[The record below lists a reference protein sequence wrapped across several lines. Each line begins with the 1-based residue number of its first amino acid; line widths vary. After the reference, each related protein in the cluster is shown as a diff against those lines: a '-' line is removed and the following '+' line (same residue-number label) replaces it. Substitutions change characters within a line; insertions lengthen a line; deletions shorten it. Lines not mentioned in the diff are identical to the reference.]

1 MIAAS
6 RLRSI
11 PAMLVMCAL
20 IAFSTSGSAAGLQP
34 IPASAPKCAQP
45 EQDQLYP
52 LVDPARLGI
61 NPERL
66 RAALQYGTQLLSTSV
81 RVYRYGCL
89 AGQSVVDP
97 VSEFAPFP
105 LASAS
110 KGVLSLAVGRAVTM
124 GYLKLDD
131 PIGKYIPEA
140 DAAHGALTVRTLLQQ
155 LSGLRLVA
163 ADEIAAIATDPV
175 QATLDQPFW
184 YLPGAEYMY
193 GQSVLATLAHVVGK
207 ATGMDYQTFVQRE
220 LMGRV
225 GIPRNHW
232 IWLRDRSGGTIAAG
246 GLLMRPND
254 QAKLGHLMLYKGK
267 WGSQQLISQ
276 SYLEE
281 AVHGTAPNPGY
292 GFLFWTNEGDWHKVS
307 HIGRPKRA
315 DYELL
320 PGSPRDTYGA
330 MGALGQMIINV
341 PSRHLVIVRN
351 GGPGGGLSTIES
363 LEMKEL
369 VRRLVDSVDDAPRIP
384 DPGIFANYPAGSSID
399 DALIYLN
406 ILDWNVLGILTGVGD
421 AGLPNCNI
429 IFCNGRFITQD
440 LAAFGGDTLLQFI
453 GAAGGTIEDKLRG
466 RRYSPVIY
474 P

>member
-1 MIAAS
+1 MRVVTTFRNISVA
-6 RLRSI
+6 LI
-11 PAMLVMCAL
+11 GCAL
-20 IAFSTSGSAAGLQP
+20 MAVSVSSWAGLQP
-34 IPASAPKCAQP
+34 IPASAPNCAQP
-45 EQDQLYP
+45 GQDQLYP
-52 LVDPARLGI
+52 LVDPAKLGI

-66 RAALQYGTQLLSTSV
+66 RGALQYGTQLLSTSV
-81 RVYRYGCL
+81 RIYRYGCL

-105 LASAS
+105 LASSS
-110 KGVLSLAVGRAVTM
+110 KWVLSLTVGRAVTM

-131 PIGKYIPEA
+131 PIGKYLPEA

-155 LSGLRLVA
+155 LSGLRLVL
-163 ADEIAAIATDPV
+163 ADETAAIATDPV
-175 QATLDQPFW
+175 QATLDQSFW
-184 YLPGAEYMY
+184 YLPGTEYMY

-207 ATGMDYQTFVQRE
+207 ATGVDYQTFVQRE

-281 AVHGTAPNPGY
+281 AIHGTAANPGY
-292 GFLFWTNEGDWHKVS
+292 GFLIWTNEGDWHKVS

-315 DYELL
+315 EFELF

-399 DALIYLN
+399 DALVYLN

-429 IFCNGRFITQD
+429 ILCNGRFITQD
-440 LAAFGGDTLLQFI
+440 LAVFGGDTLLQFI